1 MNETYRK
8 SKSALY
14 NGIEII
20 KEKYISLVNEF
31 SKTYKDIIKR
41 VVYKKISSM
50 PEEKIELV
58 IDEYFINDLKLKGHR
73 HINQKAAEYE
83 FILENLDKRN
93 NTNQNTN
100 SSIKIFESDIERNNR
115 AHLNFL
121 DEVNNEFKRTLINKI
136 SNYYNVFYG
145 VNDYNFEKALDD
157 ISHNL
162 ASELQK
168 IGMQLEEKYQKIEKE
183 QMKKVSDQIV
193 NTYDKKSS
201 LKEGEIILFEQI
213 ANYNGYHIKEEN
225 GKYYAINDK
234 EKQQLNLEEQ
244 NGQSVLVT
252 NKRDLAFKLG
262 DNFIVSANK
271 AKDMMIV
278 IQPTK
283 FYMCKMNRENS
294 IIIDNDIE
302 GLKIYYNNE
311 EITEEKKQ
319 LEVLEEIKNKCPA
332 YYEEILNNS
341 KFNTLKEETA
351 RKEDI
356 EELKEM
362 KEDINSLFYD
372 GPKQESSKQNIDELF
387 EENKPSSR
395 GK

>member
-121 DEVNNEFKRTLINKI
+121 DEVNNEF
-136 SNYYNVFYG
+136 
-145 VNDYNFEKALDD
+145 
-157 ISHNL
+157 
-162 ASELQK
+162 
-168 IGMQLEEKYQKIEKE
+168 
-183 QMKKVSDQIV
+183 
-193 NTYDKKSS
+193 
-201 LKEGEIILFEQI
+201 
-213 ANYNGYHIKEEN
+213 
-225 GKYYAINDK
+225 
-234 EKQQLNLEEQ
+234 
-244 NGQSVLVT
+244 
-252 NKRDLAFKLG
+252 
-262 DNFIVSANK
+262 
-271 AKDMMIV
+271 
-278 IQPTK
+278 
-283 FYMCKMNRENS
+283 
-294 IIIDNDIE
+294 
-302 GLKIYYNNE
+302 
-311 EITEEKKQ
+311 
-319 LEVLEEIKNKCPA
+319 
-332 YYEEILNNS
+332 
-341 KFNTLKEETA
+341 
-351 RKEDI
+351 
-356 EELKEM
+356 
-362 KEDINSLFYD
+362 
-372 GPKQESSKQNIDELF
+372 
-387 EENKPSSR
+387 
-395 GK
+395 